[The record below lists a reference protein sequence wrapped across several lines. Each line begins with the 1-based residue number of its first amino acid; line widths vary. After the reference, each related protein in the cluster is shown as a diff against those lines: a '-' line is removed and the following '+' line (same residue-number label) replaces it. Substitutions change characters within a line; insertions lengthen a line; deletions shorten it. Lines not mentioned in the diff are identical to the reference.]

1 VRIADGRY
9 HLTYCTNV
17 HPGRDWPET
26 RAGLEEYLPP
36 LRARFAPDAPFGVGL
51 RLSGLASSQLLEG
64 DELARLRA
72 DLDVW
77 GCYVFTMNGF
87 PYGPF
92 HGETVKANVHAP
104 DWRDEERVAYTLRMV
119 DALAELL
126 PDGLDGGISTSPLS
140 YGAWVEPVTDAI
152 WERLTANIVAVADR
166 LVRLH
171 GERGVLIHLD
181 IEPEPDG
188 LLGDC
193 AALIDYFERWL
204 LPAGGRLLAERF
216 GIDPDAARAELLD
229 HVRVCF
235 DTCHVAVGYEDPAGL
250 LDRFAALGIR
260 VGKVQISS
268 ALKVAIPNDDAL
280 REDIAASL
288 RPFNDDTYLHQVIQR
303 NAGGT
308 LTRYPDLDD
317 ALPALADEAL
327 PELADEAVT
336 GDEPGRAEEW
346 RVHFHVPIF
355 VDRFDVFDSTQ
366 DAILT
371 TFAELARRGDL
382 TNHLEIETYTW
393 DVLPAELKGDLLTS
407 ISREYEWVL
416 RHVNG

>member
-1 VRIADGRY
+1 MRIADGQY

-26 RAGLEEYLPP
+26 RAGLEQYLPP
-36 LRARFAPDAPFGVGL
+36 LRERFAPGKPFGVGL
-51 RLSGLASSQLLEG
+51 RLSGLASAQLLEG
-64 DELARLRA
+64 DELARLKA
-72 DLDVW
+72 DLDAW

-92 HGETVKANVHAP
+92 HGETVKADVHAP
-104 DWRDEERVAYTLRMV
+104 DWRDDERVAYTLRLV

-126 PDGLDGGISTSPLS
+126 PEGLDGGISTSPLS
-140 YGAWVEPVTDAI
+140 YAAWVEPVSDAV
-152 WERLTANIVAVADR
+152 WEQLTANIVAVADR

-171 GERGVLIHLD
+171 GEHNILIHLD

-204 LPAGGRLLAERF
+204 IPVGGRMLAERF
-216 GIDPDAARAELLD
+216 GVGEEAGLAEILD
-229 HVRVCF
+229 HIRVCF
-235 DTCHVAVGYEDPAGL
+235 DTCHVAVGYEDAAEL
-250 LDRFAALGIR
+250 LDRFDALGIR
-260 VGKVQISS
+260 IGKAQISS
-268 ALKVAIPNDDAL
+268 AIKAAVPGDATS
-280 REDIAASL
+280 REDLEASL

-303 NAGGT
+303 NEDGS
-308 LTRYPDLDD
+308 LTRYADLDQ
-317 ALPALADEAL
+317 AL
-327 PELADEAVT
+327 PELADEATT
-336 GDEPGRAEEW
+336 GDGPDRAEEW

-366 DAILT
+366 DAILIM
-371 TFAELARRGDL
+371 FAELERRGNV

-393 DVLPAELKGDLLTS
+393 DVLPAELKENLHTS
-407 ISREYEWVL
+407 IAREYEWVL
-416 RHVNG
+416 NVFA